1 MAAALWKMRR
11 LYRNDEIKSV
21 DVVLRESNVMR
32 RSYDFNGM
40 CHENILPNSKQEHGS
55 CSIISLF

>member
-40 CHENILPNSKQEHGS
+40 CHKNIAK
-55 CSIISLF
+55 F